1 MTQILVGW
9 LTNKYPKR
17 PPDWQLR
24 RDRHASVRMRYYD
37 VANWINHHADDIRN
51 ELYRPDRCYD
61 VVVFL
66 KALDP
71 RLMDEAKRARARGG
85 KLIYDANVNY
95 WDVWGEYDQ
104 ASPHPTDEQQRVVT
118 WFAEYVDAVVASS
131 SVLRE
136 AARRLNDNVAW
147 VPDNV
152 NLEQYRGGKVHKASG
167 PLKLIWSGVAHKS
180 AHLRLVREAL
190 AELRDVQLLL
200 ISDRRPPVMDELA
213 KIVPCRYRQYR
224 APRFPRM
231 LLAGDVTISPK
242 RLLNAYDV
250 GHTAYKI
257 TPGMAQGLPAIAS
270 PQQSYVEALADGGGI
285 ICETTDEWIEAI
297 NRLRDPALRA
307 EMGAKA
313 RRTVERHYSTAVVAA
328 RYARGLRAAAEGQ
341 PLAEA
346 VGD

>member
-1 MTQILVGW
+1 MTRILVGW

-17 PPDWQLR
+17 PLGWQLR
-24 RDRHASVRMRYYD
+24 HDRHASVRMRYYD
-37 VANWINHHADDIRN
+37 VANWINRHTDDIRN
-51 ELYRPDRCYD
+51 ELYRPDHRYD

-71 RLMDEAKRARARGG
+71 RLIDEAKHACARGS

-104 ASPHPTDEQQRVVT
+104 ASPRPTDEQQRVVA

-136 AARRLNDNVAW
+136 ATRRLNDNVAW
-147 VPDNV
+147 IPDNV
-152 NLEQYRGGKVHKASG
+152 NLEQYRGGKVHTGG

-180 AHLRLVREAL
+180 AHLRLIREAL
-190 AELRDVQLLL
+190 TELRDVQLLL

-213 KIVPCRYRQYR
+213 KIIPCRYRQYR
-224 APRFPRM
+224 ALRFPRM
-231 LLAGDVTISPK
+231 LLAGDVIISPK

-285 ICETTDEWIEAI
+285 ICKTTDEWIEAI
-297 NRLRDPALRA
+297 NWLRDPALRA

-313 RRTVERHYSTAVVAA
+313 CRTVERRYSTAVVAV
-328 RYARGLRAAAEGQ
+328 RYARVLRAVAEGQ

-346 VGD
+346 VGG

>member
-1 MTQILVGW
+1 MTLILAGW

-24 RDRHASVRMRYYD
+24 RDRHANVRMRYYD
-37 VANWINHHADDIRN
+37 VANWINHYTDDIRN
-51 ELYRPDRCYD
+51 ELYRPDRRYD
-61 VVVFL
+61 VAVFL

-71 RLMDEAKRARARGG
+71 RLTDEAKRARARGS

-104 ASPHPTDEQQRVVT
+104 SSPCPTDEQQRVAT

-131 SVLRE
+131 SALHE
-136 AARRLNDNVAW
+136 TARRLNDNVVW
-147 VPDNV
+147 IPDNV
-152 NLEQYRGGKVHKASG
+152 NLEQYRGGKVHKADS

-180 AHLRLVREAL
+180 AHLMLIREAL
-190 AELRDVQLLL
+190 AELRDVRLLL
-200 ISDRRPPVMDELA
+200 ISDRNPPIMGELA

-224 APRFPRM
+224 AARFPRT
-231 LLAGDVTISPK
+231 LLAGDVIISPK

-270 PQQSYVEALADGGGI
+270 PQQSYVEALADGGGV
-285 ICETTDEWIEAI
+285 ICETIDEWIEAI

-313 RRTVERHYSTAVVAA
+313 RRTVERCYSTAVVAA
-328 RYARGLRAAAEGQ
+328 RYARALRAVVEGRSFAE
-341 PLAEA
+341 
-346 VGD
+346 